1 MIRDGKSSQTT
12 QQFIDKIE
20 EAFELM
26 RKQEIR
32 KMELGTR
39 KQPYQVFVSE
49 KVYEQIKQY
58 LDEED
63 MYFCGELNCYGWAK
77 FNVVK
82 ENQVVANYYQNNKLS
97 DTKGTDWFGKAWQE
111 QHPRLGHITQHKTI
125 QEQNKENFKKFV
137 KRKGKK

>member
-12 QQFIDKIE
+12 QHFIDKLE

-26 RKQEIR
+26 RKQEMG
-32 KMELGTR
+32 KAELGTR
-39 KQPYQVFVSE
+39 KKPYQVYVSQI
-49 KVYEQIKQY
+49 VYEQIKQY
-58 LDEED
+58 LDAED
-63 MYFCGELNCYGWAK
+63 MFFCENPGCFGWAK

-97 DTKGTDWFGKAWQE
+97 NTKGTDWFGKAWQE
-111 QHPRLGHITQHKTI
+111 QHPRTVYVKQPV
-125 QEQNKENFKKFV
+125 QMQNKENFKKFV